1 MIREDGKRP
10 IDRLCELLE
19 KHDVTHRKLDED
31 TVRYVTKYGI
41 VVACEENGSLFAYYA
56 DADGIWLTP
65 EQAYMLTVMPDRDA
79 MRKRTTR
86 LLVELDEAAGLALH
100 SYLSDSKGSSA
111 DYAHAFNR
119 LREVLRELDTPMR
132 GEEP

>member
-1 MIREDGKRP
+1 MTDKRP

-19 KHDVTHRKLDED
+19 KHDVTHTRLDED
-31 TVRYVTKYGI
+31 TVRYVTRYG
-41 VVACEENGSLFAYYA
+41 VVIAYEKDGSLLANYA
-56 DADGIWLTP
+56 DVDGIRLTP
-65 EQAYMLTVMPDRDA
+65 EQAYVFTVMPDRDA

-119 LREVLRELDTPMR
+119 LREVLRELDKPMR